1 MKRKFSLYIK
11 EVIYV
16 CIRGAPYIPNVSK
29 KKEKSYKQK
38 YISSD
43 LIAGKEKIE

>member
-16 CIRGAPYIPNVSK
+16 YIRSAPYIPNVSK
-29 KKEKSYKQK
+29 KKENHINKNTYHP
-38 YISSD
+38 I
-43 LIAGKEKIE
+43 